1 MRFHLKPLQLV
12 AISALF
18 CIASGLLW
26 PTGLLSRVLLVLAV
40 PPFLASIGIYV
51 YKRFGPGKYDLEDL
65 RELVL
70 EGRYDESE
78 VPEVDPDGDLFCPC
92 CQSVYNAKFGICPTC
107 ATRQTR
113 KN

>member
-1 MRFHLKPLQLV
+1 MIKRVKPLQLV
-12 AISALF
+12 AISALLA
-18 CIASGLLW
+18 ITSASLW
-26 PTGLLSRVLLVLAV
+26 PAGLISRVLLVLAI
-40 PPFLASIGIYV
+40 PPFLASICIYI

-70 EGRYDESE
+70 EGKYDDSDI
-78 VPEVDPDGDLFCPC
+78 PEVDPEGDLFCPC
-92 CQSVYNAKFGICPTC
+92 CQSVYDPKFGVCPTC